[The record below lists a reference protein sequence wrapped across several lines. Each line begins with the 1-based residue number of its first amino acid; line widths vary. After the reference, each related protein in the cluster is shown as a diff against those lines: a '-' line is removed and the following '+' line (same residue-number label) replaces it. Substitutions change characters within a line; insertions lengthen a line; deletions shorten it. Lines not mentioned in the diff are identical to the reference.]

1 MKTKLFLSQLAALVV
16 VAAIFYASY
25 GATNALASARANVP
39 EIYFAWE
46 RAVPFWAWS
55 IVPYWSLNLLYALG
69 FFLCRDS
76 RELARYVTQLLVAQI
91 IATLFFIVFPLQ
103 MSWEKPAVSGFS
115 GFLFSSL
122 ATFDLPFNQA
132 PSLHIILCVVV
143 GAFYLRKARAIW
155 LKAALVA
162 WFALIG
168 LSVLTTYQHHFID
181 IPTGLAA
188 GCFVLLVRPTDGE
201 PLRFAMTA
209 VTARYKWAAL
219 YLGLAFLT
227 LFAAILGAKIWSSW
241 MLWLSW
247 ASLSFALVACGYAL
261 LGAGVFAKNGQGRHA
276 FAAKALLFPYLC
288 IARLNA
294 LFWLRGRRL
303 SDEIL
308 PGLYLG
314 SVKVAGKFDAVLDC
328 AAEFERPSS
337 AQIYASLPMLDM
349 ITPGA
354 DELRRGADE
363 LERLVKM
370 AFSSGANLPQR
381 AAKLGPNFGAKA
393 GYAHGRNLKFDE
405 KADARANLQTSG
417 AANEREV
424 AEARQTLAN
433 SNERAA
439 EQNGKK
445 VLVCCALG
453 YGRSAS
459 VLLAWMVIYRGFG
472 FDDALNLLKSRREK
486 IAVSSSLRDQIA
498 RLAAEAHAN
507 SKADQ
512 LKMG

>member
-69 FFLCRDS
+69 FFLCRDA
-76 RELARYVTQLLVAQI
+76 RELARYVTQLLAAQV
-91 IATLFFIVFPLQ
+91 IATLFFIIFPLQ

-122 ATFDLPFNQA
+122 AAFDLPFNQA

-143 GAFYLRKARAIW
+143 GAFYLRKARAVW
-155 LKAALVA
+155 LKAALAA

-168 LSVLTTYQHHFID
+168 LSVLTTHQHHFID

-188 GCFVLLVRPTDGE
+188 GCLVLLIL
-201 PLRFAMTA
+201 PLEGAPLSFAIA
-209 VTARYKWAAL
+209 REAARYKWAAL

-227 LFAAILGAKIWSSW
+227 LFAAILGAKIWGAW

-247 ASLSFALVACGYAL
+247 ASLSFALVACGYAF
-261 LGAGVFAKNGQGRHA
+261 LGAGVFAKNEQGRHA

-288 IARLNA
+288 VARLNA

-314 SVKVAGKFDAVLDC
+314 SVKQAGKFDAVLDC
-328 AAEFERPSS
+328 AAEFERPSG

-354 DELRRGADE
+354 DELKRGADE
-363 LERLVKM
+363 LERLVKTTL
-370 AFSSGANLPQR
+370 GGGENLPQTVV
-381 AAKLGPNFGAKA
+381 KLGSNFSAKA
-393 GYAHGRNLKFDE
+393 GYANERNLKFNE
-405 KADARANLQTSG
+405 QADARANLQTSG
-417 AANEREV
+417 AANESKI
-424 AEARQTLAN
+424 AEAGQNFAN

-459 VLLAWMVIYRGFG
+459 VLLAWLVIYAGFS
-472 FDDALNLLKSRREK
+472 FEDALNLLKSHREK
-486 IAVSSSLRDQIA
+486 IAVASLLRDRIMQLAQSDSFA
-498 RLAAEAHAN
+498 RH
-507 SKADQ
+507 
-512 LKMG
+512 G

>member
-1 MKTKLFLSQLAALVV
+1 MKTKPFLSQLAVLVV

-39 EIYFAWE
+39 EIYFSWE

-69 FFLCRDS
+69 FFLCRDG
-76 RELARYVTQLLVAQI
+76 RELARYVTQLLAAQL
-91 IATLFFIVFPLQ
+91 IATLFFIAFPLQ
-103 MSWEKPAVSGFS
+103 MSWEKPAVSGIS

-122 ATFDLPFNQA
+122 AAFDLPFNQA

-143 GAFYLRKARAIW
+143 GAFYLRKARAVW

-188 GCFVLLVRPTDGE
+188 GCLVLLIRPLDGA
-201 PLRFAMTA
+201 PLSFAIA
-209 VTARYKWAAL
+209 RESVRYKWAAL

-227 LFAAILGAKIWSSW
+227 LFAAILGAKIWGAW

-247 ASLSFALVACGYAL
+247 ASLSFALVACGYVF
-261 LGAGVFAKNGQGRHA
+261 LGAGVFAKNERGRHA
-276 FAAKALLFPYLC
+276 AAAKALLFPYLC
-288 IARLNA
+288 VARLNA
-294 LFWLRGRRL
+294 IFWLRGRRL

-314 SVKVAGKFDAVLDC
+314 SVKQAGKFDAVLDL
-328 AAEFERPSS
+328 AAEFERPGG

-354 DELRRGADE
+354 DELKRGADE
-363 LERLVKM
+363 LERLVKR
-370 AFSSGANLPQR
+370 ALCGGENLPQSD
-381 AAKLGPNFGAKA
+381 AELGSNFSSEASCM
-393 GYAHGRNLKFDE
+393 HGRDFKFNEQTDS
-405 KADARANLQTSG
+405 RVNLQTCGS
-417 AANEREV
+417 ANEGEI
-424 AEARQTLAN
+424 AESRQALATP
-433 SNERAA
+433 NERAA
-439 EQNGKK
+439 ETNGKK

-459 VLLAWMVIYRGFG
+459 VLLAWLVIYAGLG
-472 FDDALNLLKSRREK
+472 FDEALNLLKSRREK
-486 IAVSSSLRDQIA
+486 IAVASSLRDRIA
-498 RLAAEAHAN
+498 RLAAEARVN
-507 SKADQ
+507 LKAE
-512 LKMG
+512 

>member
-1 MKTKLFLSQLAALVV
+1 MKTKPFLSQLVALVV

-46 RAVPFWAWS
+46 RALPFWAWS
-55 IVPYWSLNLLYALG
+55 IMPYWSLNLLYALG
-69 FFLCRDS
+69 FFLCRDG
-76 RELARYVTQLLVAQI
+76 RELARYVTQLLAAQM
-91 IATLFFIVFPLQ
+91 IATLFFIAFPLQ
-103 MSWEKPAVSGFS
+103 MSWEKPAVSGLS

-122 ATFDLPFNQA
+122 AAFDLPFNQA

-143 GAFYLRKARAIW
+143 GAFYLRKARAVW

-188 GCFVLLVRPTDGE
+188 GCLVLLIRPLDGA
-201 PLRFAMTA
+201 PLRFAVA
-209 VTARYKWAAL
+209 ADAARYKWAAL

-227 LFAAILGAKIWSSW
+227 LFAAILGAKIWGAW

-247 ASLSFALVACGYAL
+247 ASLSFALVACGYAF

-276 FAAKALLFPYLC
+276 AAAKALLLPYLYV
-288 IARLNA
+288 ARLNA
-294 LFWLRGRRL
+294 LFWLCGRRL

-314 SVKVAGKFDAVLDC
+314 SVKEAGKFDAVLDC
-328 AAEFERPSS
+328 AAEFERPGG
-337 AQIYASLPMLDM
+337 AQIYASVPMLDM
-349 ITPGA
+349 ITPSA
-354 DELRRGADE
+354 DELKRGADE
-363 LERLVKM
+363 LERFAKRALCGGENLQQRM
-370 AFSSGANLPQR
+370 ELGSNFS
-381 AAKLGPNFGAKA
+381 AKA
-393 GYAHGRNLKFDE
+393 GCAHGRDFKFNEQVDS
-405 KADARANLQTSG
+405 RTNLQTRG
-417 AANEREV
+417 TANESEI
-424 AEARQTLAN
+424 AEAGQNLTGA
-433 SNERAA
+433 NERAA
-439 EQNGKK
+439 ETNGKK

-459 VLLAWMVIYRGFG
+459 VLLAWLVIYAGLG
-472 FDDALNLLKSRREK
+472 FDEALNLLKSRREK
-486 IAVSSSLRDQIA
+486 IAVASSLRDRIA
-498 RLAAEAHAN
+498 RLAAEARVS
-507 SKADQ
+507 SKAE
-512 LKMG
+512 

>member
-1 MKTKLFLSQLAALVV
+1 MKTKPFLSQLAALVV

-46 RAVPFWAWS
+46 RALPFWAWS

-69 FFLCRDS
+69 FFLCRDAG
-76 RELARYVTQLLVAQI
+76 ELARYVTQLLAAQV
-91 IATLFFIVFPLQ
+91 IATLFFIAFPLQ
-103 MSWEKPAVSGFS
+103 MSWEKPAVSGLS

-122 ATFDLPFNQA
+122 AAFDLPFNQA

-143 GAFYLRKARAIW
+143 GAFYLRKARAVW

-188 GCFVLLVRPTDGE
+188 GCLVLLIRPLDGA
-201 PLRFAMTA
+201 PLRFAMA
-209 VTARYKWAAL
+209 RESARYKWAVL

-227 LFAAILGAKIWSSW
+227 LFTAILGAKIWSAW
-241 MLWLSW
+241 MLWLPW
-247 ASLSFALVACGYAL
+247 ASLSFALVACGYAF
-261 LGAGVFAKNGQGRHA
+261 LGAGVFAKNEQGRHA
-276 FAAKALLFPYLC
+276 AAAKALLLPYLC
-288 IARLNA
+288 VARLNA
-294 LFWLRGRRL
+294 IFWLRGRRL

-314 SVKVAGKFDAVLDC
+314 SVKQAGKFDAVLDC
-328 AAEFERPSS
+328 AAEFERPGC

-349 ITPGA
+349 ITPSA
-354 DELRRGADE
+354 DELKRGANE
-363 LERLVKM
+363 LERLVKR
-370 AFSSGANLPQR
+370 ALCGGENLPQR
-381 AAKLGPNFGAKA
+381 AAELGLNFIAEA
-393 GYAHGRNLKFDE
+393 DCAHGRDLKFHGQTDP
-405 KADARANLQTSG
+405 RVNLQTRG
-417 AANEREV
+417 TANESKN
-424 AEARQTLAN
+424 AESRQILTD
-433 SNERAA
+433 SNERDA
-439 EQNGKK
+439 EVNGKK

-459 VLLAWMVIYRGFG
+459 VLLAWLVIYAGLG
-472 FDDALNLLKSRREK
+472 FDEALNLLKSRREK
-486 IAVSSSLRDQIA
+486 IAVASSLRERIEQIA
-498 RLAAEAHAN
+498 VRTSEI
-507 SKADQ
+507 
-512 LKMG
+512 

>member
-1 MKTKLFLSQLAALVV
+1 MKTKQFLSQLAALVV

-69 FFLCRDS
+69 FFLCRDAG
-76 RELARYVTQLLVAQI
+76 ELARYVTQLLAAQM
-91 IATLFFIVFPLQ
+91 IATLFFIAFPLQ
-103 MSWEKPAVSGFS
+103 ISWEKPAVSGLS

-122 ATFDLPFNQA
+122 AAFDLPFNQA

-143 GAFYLRKARAIW
+143 GAFYLRKARAVW
-155 LKAALVA
+155 LKAALAA

-188 GCFVLLVRPTDGE
+188 GCLVLLIRPLEGA
-201 PLRFAMTA
+201 PLSFAIA
-209 VTARYKWAAL
+209 REAARYKWAAL

-227 LFAAILGAKIWSSW
+227 LFSAILGAKIWSAW

-247 ASLSFALVACGYAL
+247 ASLSFALVACGYAF
-261 LGAGVFAKNGQGRHA
+261 LGAGVFAKNERGRHA
-276 FAAKALLFPYLC
+276 AAAKALLLPYLC
-288 IARLNA
+288 VARLNA

-314 SVKVAGKFDAVLDC
+314 SVKEAGKFDAVLDC
-328 AAEFERPSS
+328 AAEFERPNG
-337 AQIYASLPMLDM
+337 AQIYASVPMLDM
-349 ITPGA
+349 ITPGT
-354 DELRRGADE
+354 DELKRGADE
-363 LERLVKM
+363 LERLIKTTLC
-370 AFSSGANLPQR
+370 GGKNLPQR
-381 AAKLGPNFGAKA
+381 AAKLGSNFSAEVNGC
-393 GYAHGRNLKFDE
+393 AHGRDFKFNEQTDSRVNLL
-405 KADARANLQTSG
+405 ACV
-417 AANEREV
+417 AANESKNAK
-424 AEARQTLAN
+424 AEQILTD
-433 SNERAA
+433 SNERTT
-439 EQNGKK
+439 ETNGKK

-459 VLLAWMVIYRGFG
+459 VLLAWMVIYAGLG
-472 FDDALNLLKSRREK
+472 FDEALNLLKSHREK
-486 IAVSSSLRDQIA
+486 IAVASSLRDRIEQIA
-498 RLAAEAHAN
+498 VRT
-507 SKADQ
+507 S
-512 LKMG
+512 

>member
-1 MKTKLFLSQLAALVV
+1 MKTKQFLSQLVALVV

-39 EIYFAWE
+39 EVYFAWE
-46 RAVPFWAWS
+46 RALPFWAWS

-69 FFLCRDS
+69 FFLCRDAG
-76 RELARYVTQLLVAQI
+76 ELARYVTQLLAAQM
-91 IATLFFIVFPLQ
+91 IATLFFIAFPLQ
-103 MSWEKPAVSGFS
+103 MSWDKPVVSGLS

-122 ATFDLPFNQA
+122 AAFDLPFNQA

-143 GAFYLRKARAIW
+143 GAFYLRKARAVW

-188 GCFVLLVRPTDGE
+188 GCLVLLIRPLEGA
-201 PLRFAMTA
+201 PLSFAIA
-209 VTARYKWAAL
+209 REAARYKWAAL

-241 MLWLSW
+241 ALWLSW
-247 ASLSFALVACGYAL
+247 ASLSFALVACGYAF

-276 FAAKALLFPYLC
+276 AATKALLLPYLC
-288 IARLNA
+288 VARLNA

-314 SVKVAGKFDAVLDC
+314 SVKQAGKFDAVLDC
-328 AAEFERPSS
+328 AAEFERPSG

-349 ITPGA
+349 ITPSA
-354 DELRRGADE
+354 DELKRGADE
-363 LERLVKM
+363 LERLVKTTLC
-370 AFSSGANLPQR
+370 GGENLPQR
-381 AAKLGPNFGAKA
+381 ASELGSNFSSEAN
-393 GYAHGRNLKFDE
+393 GYANERGFKFHRQ
-405 KADARANLQTSG
+405 AGSRVNLQTCG
-417 AANEREV
+417 AANKSKI
-424 AEARQTLAN
+424 AEARQTLAD

-439 EQNGKK
+439 EANDKK

-459 VLLAWMVIYRGFG
+459 VLLAWLVIYAGLG
-472 FDDALNLLKSRREK
+472 FDEALNLLRSHREK
-486 IAVSSSLRDQIA
+486 IAVSSSLRERIA
-498 RLAAEAHAN
+498 RLAAEVREI
-507 SKADQ
+507 
-512 LKMG
+512 

>member
-1 MKTKLFLSQLAALVV
+1 MKTKQFLSQLAALVV

-76 RELARYVTQLLVAQI
+76 RELARYVTQLLAAQM
-91 IATLFFIVFPLQ
+91 IATLFFIAFPLQ

-122 ATFDLPFNQA
+122 AAFDLPFNQA

-143 GAFYLRKARAIW
+143 GAFYLRKARSVW
-155 LKAALVA
+155 LKAALAA

-188 GCFVLLVRPTDGE
+188 GCFVLLVRPMDGE
-201 PLRFAMTA
+201 PLRFAMA
-209 VTARYKWAAL
+209 KEAARYKWAAL
-219 YLGLAFLT
+219 YLGLAFST
-227 LFAAILGAKIWSSW
+227 LFAAILGAKIWSAW
-241 MLWLSW
+241 ALWLSW
-247 ASLSFALVACGYAL
+247 ASLSFALVACGYAF
-261 LGAGVFAKNGQGRHA
+261 LGARVFAKNEQGRHA
-276 FAAKALLFPYLC
+276 FAAKALFFPYLC
-288 IARLNA
+288 VARLNA
-294 LFWLRGRRL
+294 LFWLRGRRI

-314 SVKVAGKFDAVLDC
+314 SVKEAGKFDAVLDC
-328 AAEFERPSS
+328 AAEFERPGG
-337 AQIYASLPMLDM
+337 AQIYASVPMLDM
-349 ITPGA
+349 ITPSV
-354 DELRRGADE
+354 DELKCGADE
-363 LERLVKM
+363 LERLVKTTL
-370 AFSSGANLPQR
+370 SSGENLSQMD
-381 AAKLGPNFGAKA
+381 AKLGSNFSAEA
-393 GYAHGRNLKFDE
+393 GYANERNLKFNE
-405 KADARANLQTSG
+405 QTAMRVNLQTRG
-417 AANEREV
+417 AANKLEI
-424 AEARQTLAN
+424 AEARQTPAGP
-433 SNERAA
+433 NERAA
-439 EQNGKK
+439 ENGKK

-459 VLLAWMVIYRGFG
+459 VLLAWLVIYAGFS
-472 FDDALNLLKSRREK
+472 FEDALNLLKSRREK
-486 IAVSSSLRDQIA
+486 IAVASSLRERIEQIA
-498 RLAAEAHAN
+498 VRT
-507 SKADQ
+507 S
-512 LKMG
+512 

>member
-1 MKTKLFLSQLAALVV
+1 MKTKQFLSQLAALAV

-25 GATNALASARANVP
+25 GATNALTSARANVP

-69 FFLCRDS
+69 FFLCRDAG
-76 RELARYVTQLLVAQI
+76 ELARYVTQLLAAQL
-91 IATLFFIVFPLQ
+91 IATLFFIAFPLQ
-103 MSWEKPAVSGFS
+103 MSWEKPAVSGLS

-122 ATFDLPFNQA
+122 AAFDLPFNQA

-143 GAFYLRKARAIW
+143 GAFYLRKAHAVW

-188 GCFVLLVRPTDGE
+188 GCFVLLVRPIDGE
-201 PLRFAMTA
+201 ALRFAVA
-209 VTARYKWAAL
+209 AETARYKWAAL

-227 LFAAILGAKIWSSW
+227 LFTAIAGAKIWGAW

-247 ASLSFALVACGYAL
+247 ASLSFALVACGYAF

-276 FAAKALLFPYLC
+276 AAAKALLFPYLC
-288 IARLNA
+288 VARLNA

-314 SVKVAGKFDAVLDC
+314 SVKQAGKFDAVLDC
-328 AAEFERPSS
+328 AAEFERPGG

-349 ITPGA
+349 ITPCA
-354 DELRRGADE
+354 DELKRGADE
-363 LERLVKM
+363 LERLVKR
-370 AFSSGANLPQR
+370 ALCGGENLPQI
-381 AAKLGPNFGAKA
+381 AAKLGSNFSAKA
-393 GYAHGRNLKFDE
+393 GCAHGRDFKFHRQ
-405 KADARANLQTSG
+405 ADSRLNLQTRGS
-417 AANEREV
+417 ASKDEE
-424 AEARQTLAN
+424 QTLTD
-433 SNERAA
+433 SNERAV
-439 EQNGKK
+439 EINGKN

-459 VLLAWMVIYRGFG
+459 VLLAWLVIYAGLG
-472 FDDALNLLKSRREK
+472 FDEALNLLKSRREK
-486 IAVSSSLRDQIA
+486 IAVASSLRDRIA
-498 RLAAEAHAN
+498 RLVDGRSACDRFAE
-507 SKADQ
+507 
-512 LKMG
+512 LG

>member
-76 RELARYVTQLLVAQI
+76 RELARYVTQLFAAQI
-91 IATLFFIVFPLQ
+91 IATLFFIAFPLQ
-103 MSWEKPAVSGFS
+103 MSWGKPAVSGLS

-122 ATFDLPFNQA
+122 AAFDRPFNQA

-143 GAFYLRKARAIW
+143 GAFYLRKARSVW

-188 GCFVLLVRPTDGE
+188 GCLVLLIRPLEGA
-201 PLRFAMTA
+201 PLGFAIA
-209 VTARYKWAAL
+209 REAARYKWAAL
-219 YLGLAFLT
+219 YLGLAFMT
-227 LFAAILGAKIWSSW
+227 LFAAILGAKIWGAW

-247 ASLSFALVACGYAL
+247 VSLSFALVACGYAF
-261 LGAGVFAKNGQGRHA
+261 LGAGVFAKNRQGRHA
-276 FAAKALLFPYLC
+276 AAAKALLFPYLC
-288 IARLNA
+288 VARLNA

-314 SVKVAGKFDAVLDC
+314 SVKQAGKFGAVLDC
-328 AAEFERPSS
+328 AAEFERPGG
-337 AQIYASLPMLDM
+337 AQIYASVPMLDM
-349 ITPGA
+349 ITPSA
-354 DELRRGADE
+354 DELKRSAGE
-363 LERLVKM
+363 LERLVKR
-370 AFSSGANLPQR
+370 ALCGGETLPQR
-381 AAKLGPNFGAKA
+381 AAELGLNFSAKA
-393 GYAHGRNLKFDE
+393 GCAHGRDFKFHE
-405 KADARANLQTSG
+405 QASSRVNLQTCGS
-417 AANEREV
+417 ANESKIAEV
-424 AEARQTLAN
+424 GQILTG

-439 EQNGKK
+439 EQNDKK

-459 VLLAWMVIYRGFG
+459 VLLAWMVIYAGFS
-472 FDDALNLLKSRREK
+472 FEDALNLLKSRREK
-486 IAVSSSLRDQIA
+486 IAVASSLRERIEQIA
-498 RLAAEAHAN
+498 VRT
-507 SKADQ
+507 S
-512 LKMG
+512 

>member
-69 FFLCRDS
+69 FFLCRDGG
-76 RELARYVTQLLVAQI
+76 ELARYVTQLLVAQM
-91 IATLFFIVFPLQ
+91 IATLFFIAFPLQ

-122 ATFDLPFNQA
+122 AAFDLPFNQA

-143 GAFYLRKARAIW
+143 GTFYLRKARTVW
-155 LKAALVA
+155 LKAALAA

-188 GCFVLLVRPTDGE
+188 GYLVLLIRPLEGT
-201 PLRFAMTA
+201 PLSFAISREA
-209 VTARYKWAAL
+209 ARYKWAAL

-227 LFAAILGAKIWSSW
+227 LFAVIAGAKIWGAW

-247 ASLSFALVACGYAL
+247 ASLSFALVACGYAF

-276 FAAKALLFPYLC
+276 AAAKALLFPYLC
-288 IARLNA
+288 VARLNA

-328 AAEFERPSS
+328 AAEFERPGG

-349 ITPGA
+349 ITPSI
-354 DELRRGADE
+354 DELKRGADG
-363 LERLVKM
+363 LERLVKTTL
-370 AFSSGANLPQR
+370 GGGENLLQR
-381 AAKLGPNFGAKA
+381 AAKLGSNFSAEA
-393 GYAHGRNLKFDE
+393 GCAHGRDFKFHRQ
-405 KADARANLQTSG
+405 AGPRLNLQTRGS
-417 AANEREV
+417 ANKGEE
-424 AEARQTLAN
+424 QTLAD
-433 SNERAA
+433 SNELAA

-459 VLLAWMVIYRGFG
+459 VLLAWLVIYEGLG
-472 FDDALNLLKSRREK
+472 FDEALNLLKSRRKK
-486 IAVSSSLRDQIA
+486 IAISSSLRGRIT
-498 RLAAEAHAN
+498 RLAAEVRAN
-507 SKADQ
+507 SKAE
-512 LKMG
+512 

>member
-69 FFLCRDS
+69 FFLCRDAG
-76 RELARYVTQLLVAQI
+76 ELARYVTQLLAAQM
-91 IATLFFIVFPLQ
+91 IATLFFIAFPLQ
-103 MSWEKPAVSGFS
+103 MSWEKPVVSGLS

-122 ATFDLPFNQA
+122 AAFDLPFNQA

-143 GAFYLRKARAIW
+143 GAFYLRKARSVW

-188 GCFVLLVRPTDGE
+188 GCLVLLIRPLEGA
-201 PLRFAMTA
+201 PLSFAIA
-209 VTARYKWAAL
+209 REAARYKWAAL

-227 LFAAILGAKIWSSW
+227 LFAAILGAKIWGAW

-247 ASLSFALVACGYAL
+247 ASLSFALVACGYAF
-261 LGAGVFAKNGQGRHA
+261 LGAGVFAKNEQGRHA
-276 FAAKALLFPYLC
+276 AAAKALLFSYLC
-288 IARLNA
+288 VARLNA

-314 SVKVAGKFDAVLDC
+314 SVKEVGKFDAVLDC
-328 AAEFERPSS
+328 AAEFERPGG
-337 AQIYASLPMLDM
+337 AQIYASLAMLDM

-354 DELRRGADE
+354 DELKRGADE
-363 LERLVKM
+363 LERLVKTTLC
-370 AFSSGANLPQR
+370 GGENLPQSD
-381 AAKLGPNFGAKA
+381 AELGSNFIAEA
-393 GYAHGRNLKFDE
+393 NGYAHGRGFKFHRQ
-405 KADARANLQTSG
+405 AGSRINLQTCG
-417 AANEREV
+417 AANKSKI
-424 AEARQTLAN
+424 AEMEQTLAN

-439 EQNGKK
+439 EANDKK

-459 VLLAWMVIYRGFG
+459 VLLAWLVIYAGLG
-472 FDDALNLLKSRREK
+472 FDEALNLLRSHREK
-486 IAVSSSLRDQIA
+486 IAVSSSLRERIA
-498 RLAAEAHAN
+498 RLAARAREI
-507 SKADQ
+507 
-512 LKMG
+512 

>member
-46 RAVPFWAWS
+46 RAVPFWACS

-69 FFLCRDS
+69 FFLCRDG
-76 RELARYVTQLLVAQI
+76 RELARYVTQLLVAQL

-103 MSWEKPAVSGFS
+103 MSWEKPAVSGLS
-115 GFLFSSL
+115 GFLFASL
-122 ATFDLPFNQA
+122 AAFDLPFNQA

-143 GAFYLRKARAIW
+143 GAFYLRKARAVW
-155 LKAALVA
+155 LKAALAA

-188 GCFVLLVRPTDGE
+188 GCFVLLVRPMDGE
-201 PLRFAMTA
+201 PLRFAMVA
-209 VTARYKWAAL
+209 EAARYKWAAL
-219 YLGLAFLT
+219 YLGFAFLT
-227 LFAAILGAKIWSSW
+227 LFAAILGAKIWGAW
-241 MLWLSW
+241 ALWLSW
-247 ASLSFALVACGYAL
+247 VSLSFALVACGYAFW
-261 LGAGVFAKNGQGRHA
+261 GAGVFAKNGQGRHA
-276 FAAKALLFPYLC
+276 AAAKALLFPYLC

-314 SVKVAGKFDAVLDC
+314 SVKEARKFDAVLDC
-328 AAEFERPSS
+328 AAEFERPGG

-381 AAKLGPNFGAKA
+381 AAKLRSNFSAKA
-393 GYAHGRNLKFDE
+393 GYANEVNLKFHRQ
-405 KADARANLQTSG
+405 ADARVNLQTRG
-417 AANEREV
+417 AANKLEI
-424 AEARQTLAN
+424 AEAGQNFAN

-439 EQNGKK
+439 ENGKK

-459 VLLAWMVIYRGFG
+459 VLLAWLVIYAGMG
-472 FDDALNLLKSRREK
+472 FDEALNLLRSRREK
-486 IAVSSSLRDQIA
+486 IAVSSLLRERIMQ
-498 RLAAEAHAN
+498 LADGTR
-507 SKADQ
+507 KI
-512 LKMG
+512 

>member
-46 RAVPFWAWS
+46 RALPFWAWS

-69 FFLCRDS
+69 FFLCRDG
-76 RELARYVTQLLVAQI
+76 RELARYVTQLLAAQV
-91 IATLFFIVFPLQ
+91 IATLFFITFPLQ
-103 MSWEKPAVSGFS
+103 MSWEKPAVSGLS
-115 GFLFSSL
+115 GFLFLSL
-122 ATFDLPFNQA
+122 AAFDLPFNQA

-143 GAFYLRKARAIW
+143 GAFYLRKARAVW
-155 LKAALVA
+155 LKAALAA

-188 GCFVLLVRPTDGE
+188 GCFVLLIRPLDGA
-201 PLRFAMTA
+201 PLSFAISREA
-209 VTARYKWAAL
+209 ARYKWAAL

-227 LFAAILGAKIWSSW
+227 LFAAILGAKIWGAW

-247 ASLSFALVACGYAL
+247 ASLSFALVACGYAF

-276 FAAKALLFPYLC
+276 AAAKALLFPYLC
-288 IARLNA
+288 VARLNA
-294 LFWLRGRRL
+294 LFWLRGRRI

-314 SVKVAGKFDAVLDC
+314 SVKQAGKFDAVLDC
-328 AAEFERPSS
+328 AAEFERPGG

-349 ITPGA
+349 ITPSA
-354 DELRRGADE
+354 DELKRGANE
-363 LERLVKM
+363 LERVVKTTLGGGENLSQM
-370 AFSSGANLPQR
+370 AAE
-381 AAKLGPNFGAKA
+381 LGSNFIAEA
-393 GYAHGRNLKFDE
+393 GYANELNLKFNE
-405 KADARANLQTSG
+405 QTAMRVNLQTRV
-417 AANEREV
+417 AINESEI
-424 AEARQTLAN
+424 AEAGQNLTGA
-433 SNERAA
+433 NERAA
-439 EQNGKK
+439 ETNDKK

-459 VLLAWMVIYRGFG
+459 VLLAWLVIYAGLG
-472 FDDALNLLKSRREK
+472 FDEALNLLKSRREK
-486 IAVSSSLRDQIA
+486 IAVASSLRERIT
-498 RLAAEAHAN
+498 RLADGTREI
-507 SKADQ
+507 
-512 LKMG
+512 

>member
-1 MKTKLFLSQLAALVV
+1 MKTKQFLSQLAALVV

-69 FFLCRDS
+69 FFLCRDAG
-76 RELARYVTQLLVAQI
+76 ELARYVTQLLVAQM
-91 IATLFFIVFPLQ
+91 IATLFFIAFPLQ
-103 MSWEKPAVSGFS
+103 ISWEKPAVSGFS

-122 ATFDLPFNQA
+122 AAFDLPFNQA

-143 GAFYLRKARAIW
+143 GAFYLRKARAVW
-155 LKAALVA
+155 LKAALAA

-188 GCFVLLVRPTDGE
+188 GCLVLLIL
-201 PLRFAMTA
+201 PLEGAPLSFAIA
-209 VTARYKWAAL
+209 REAARYKWAAL

-241 MLWLSW
+241 ALWLSW
-247 ASLSFALVACGYAL
+247 ASLSFALVACGYAF
-261 LGAGVFAKNGQGRHA
+261 LGAGFFAKNEQGRHA
-276 FAAKALLFPYLC
+276 ASAKALLFPHLC
-288 IARLNA
+288 VARLNA

-314 SVKVAGKFDAVLDC
+314 SVKQAGKFDAVLDC
-328 AAEFERPSS
+328 AAEFERPGG
-337 AQIYASLPMLDM
+337 AQIYASVPMLDM
-349 ITPGA
+349 ITPSA
-354 DELRRGADE
+354 DELKRSADE
-363 LERLVKM
+363 LERLIKTTLC
-370 AFSSGANLPQR
+370 GGETLPQR
-381 AAKLGPNFGAKA
+381 AAELGLNFSAKA
-393 GYAHGRNLKFDE
+393 GCAHGRDFKFNEQTDSRVNLL
-405 KADARANLQTSG
+405 ACV
-417 AANEREV
+417 AANESKNAK
-424 AEARQTLAN
+424 AEQILTD
-433 SNERAA
+433 SNERTT
-439 EQNGKK
+439 ETNGKK

-459 VLLAWMVIYRGFG
+459 VLLAWLVIYEGLG
-472 FDDALNLLKSRREK
+472 FDEALNLLKSRREK
-486 IAVSSSLRDQIA
+486 IAVASSLRERIT
-498 RLAAEAHAN
+498 RLADGTREI
-507 SKADQ
+507 
-512 LKMG
+512 

>member
-1 MKTKLFLSQLAALVV
+1 MKTKPFLSQLAALVV

-69 FFLCRDS
+69 FFLCRDAG
-76 RELARYVTQLLVAQI
+76 ELVRYVTQLLAAQV
-91 IATLFFIVFPLQ
+91 IATLFFIAFPLQ
-103 MSWEKPAVSGFS
+103 MSWEKPAVSGLS

-122 ATFDLPFNQA
+122 AAFDLPFNQA

-143 GAFYLRKARAIW
+143 GAFYLRKARSVW

-188 GCFVLLVRPTDGE
+188 GCLVLLIRPLEGA
-201 PLRFAMTA
+201 PLSFAIA
-209 VTARYKWAAL
+209 REAARYKWAAL

-227 LFAAILGAKIWSSW
+227 LFAAIAGAKIWGAW

-247 ASLSFALVACGYAL
+247 ASLSFALVACGYAF

-276 FAAKALLFPYLC
+276 AAAKALLLPYLYV
-288 IARLNA
+288 ARLNA
-294 LFWLRGRRL
+294 LFWLCGRRL

-314 SVKVAGKFDAVLDC
+314 SVKEAGKFDAVLDC
-328 AAEFERPSS
+328 AAEFERPGG
-337 AQIYASLPMLDM
+337 AQIYASVPMLDM
-349 ITPGA
+349 ITPSA
-354 DELRRGADE
+354 DELKRGADE
-363 LERLVKM
+363 LERFAKRALCGGENLQQRM
-370 AFSSGANLPQR
+370 ELGSNFS
-381 AAKLGPNFGAKA
+381 AKA
-393 GYAHGRNLKFDE
+393 GCAHGRDFKFNEQVDS
-405 KADARANLQTSG
+405 RTNLQTRG
-417 AANEREV
+417 TANESEI
-424 AEARQTLAN
+424 AEAGQNLTGA
-433 SNERAA
+433 NERAA
-439 EQNGKK
+439 ETNGKK

-459 VLLAWMVIYRGFG
+459 VLLAWLVIYAGLG
-472 FDDALNLLKSRREK
+472 FDEALNLLKSRREK
-486 IAVSSSLRDQIA
+486 IAVASSLRDRIA
-498 RLAAEAHAN
+498 RLAAEARVS
-507 SKADQ
+507 SKAE
-512 LKMG
+512 

>member
-25 GATNALASARANVP
+25 GATNALASARTNVP
-39 EIYFAWE
+39 EIYFSWE

-76 RELARYVTQLLVAQI
+76 RELARYVTQLFAAQI
-91 IATLFFIVFPLQ
+91 IATLFFIAFPLQ

-122 ATFDLPFNQA
+122 AAFDLPFNQA

-155 LKAALVA
+155 LKATLVA

-188 GCFVLLVRPTDGE
+188 GCFVLLVRPIDGE
-201 PLRFAMTA
+201 PLRFVMAA
-209 VTARYKWAAL
+209 EAARYKWAAL

-227 LFAAILGAKIWSSW
+227 LFAAILGAQIWSSW
-241 MLWLSW
+241 ALWLSW
-247 ASLSFALVACGYAL
+247 ASLSFALVACGYAF
-261 LGAGVFAKNGQGRHA
+261 LGVGVFAKNGQGRHA
-276 FAAKALLFPYLC
+276 ATAKALLFPYLC
-288 IARLNA
+288 AARLNA

-314 SVKVAGKFDAVLDC
+314 SVKQAGKFDAVLDC
-328 AAEFERPSS
+328 AAEFERPNG

-381 AAKLGPNFGAKA
+381 AAELGLNFSAEV
-393 GYAHGRNLKFDE
+393 GYAHGRDLKFDE
-405 KADARANLQTSG
+405 QAGSRVNLQTPG
-417 AANEREV
+417 AANKLEIT
-424 AEARQTLAN
+424 EARQTPAG
-433 SNERAA
+433 SNERVA
-439 EQNGKK
+439 EQNSKR

-459 VLLAWMVIYRGFG
+459 VLLAWMVIYRDFG

-486 IAVSSSLRDQIA
+486 IAVSSSLRERIA
-498 RLAAEAHAN
+498 RLVAEVHEFE
-507 SKADQ
+507 KG
-512 LKMG
+512 LKIG

>member
-69 FFLCRDS
+69 FFLCRDAG
-76 RELARYVTQLLVAQI
+76 ELARYVTQLLAAQI
-91 IATLFFIVFPLQ
+91 IATLFFIAFPLQ
-103 MSWEKPAVSGFS
+103 MSWGKPAVSGLS
-115 GFLFSSL
+115 GFLFYSL
-122 ATFDLPFNQA
+122 AAFDLPFNQA

-143 GAFYLRKARAIW
+143 GAFYLRKVRAVW

-162 WFALIG
+162 WFVLIG

-188 GCFVLLVRPTDGE
+188 GCFVLLVRPMDGE
-201 PLRFAMTA
+201 PLRFAMA
-209 VTARYKWAAL
+209 AEAARYKWAAL
-219 YLGLAFLT
+219 YLGLAFFT
-227 LFAAILGAKIWSSW
+227 LFAAIAGAKIWSSW
-241 MLWLSW
+241 ALWLSW
-247 ASLSFALVACGYAL
+247 ASLSFALVACGYAFL
-261 LGAGVFAKNGQGRHA
+261 SAGVFAKNGQGRHA
-276 FAAKALLFPYLC
+276 AVAKALLFPYFC
-288 IARLNA
+288 VARLNA
-294 LFWLRGRRL
+294 IFWLRGRRL

-314 SVKVAGKFDAVLDC
+314 SVKQTGKFDAVLDL
-328 AAEFERPSS
+328 AAEFERPGG
-337 AQIYASLPMLDM
+337 AQIYASVPMLDM

-354 DELRRGADE
+354 DEL
-363 LERLVKM
+363 ERLVKTTLCGGENLQQRIELGSN
-370 AFSSGANLPQR
+370 FS
-381 AAKLGPNFGAKA
+381 AKA
-393 GYAHGRNLKFDE
+393 GYANERNLKFHRQ
-405 KADARANLQTSG
+405 AGVRANLQTRG
-417 AANEREV
+417 ATNESKI
-424 AEARQTLAN
+424 AEAGQIFAS

-445 VLVCCALG
+445 LLVCCALG

-459 VLLAWMVIYRGFG
+459 VLLAWLVIYRGFG

-486 IAVSSSLRDQIA
+486 IAVASSLLERITQ
-498 RLAAEAHAN
+498 LAAEARAN
-507 SKADQ
+507 SKTE
-512 LKMG
+512 

>member
-1 MKTKLFLSQLAALVV
+1 MKTKSFLSQLAALVV

-25 GATNALASARANVP
+25 GATNAFASARVNVP

-46 RAVPFWAWS
+46 RALPFWAWS

-69 FFLCRDS
+69 FFLCKGAG
-76 RELARYVTQLLVAQI
+76 ELARYVTQLLVAQM
-91 IATLFFIVFPLQ
+91 IATLFFIAFPLQ

-122 ATFDLPFNQA
+122 AAFDLPFNQA

-143 GAFYLRKARAIW
+143 GAFYLRKARTVW
-155 LKAALVA
+155 LKAALAA

-188 GCFVLLVRPTDGE
+188 GYFVLLIRPLEGA
-201 PLRFAMTA
+201 PLSFAI
-209 VTARYKWAAL
+209 AREAACYKWAAL
-219 YLGLAFLT
+219 YLGFAFLT
-227 LFAAILGAKIWSSW
+227 LFAAILGAKIWGAW

-247 ASLSFALVACGYAL
+247 ASLSFALVACGYAF

-276 FAAKALLFPYLC
+276 AAAKALLLPYLC
-288 IARLNA
+288 VARLNA

-314 SVKVAGKFDAVLDC
+314 SVKQAGKFDAVLDL
-328 AAEFERPSS
+328 AAEFERPSG
-337 AQIYASLPMLDM
+337 AQIYASLPALDM
-349 ITPGA
+349 ITPSA
-354 DELRRGADE
+354 DELKRGADE
-363 LERLVKM
+363 LERLIKTTLC
-370 AFSSGANLPQR
+370 GGETLPQR
-381 AAKLGPNFGAKA
+381 AAELGSNFRAKA
-393 GYAHGRNLKFDE
+393 GYAGERNLKFHRQTDS
-405 KADARANLQTSG
+405 RVNLLACV
-417 AANEREV
+417 AANESKNAK
-424 AEARQTLAN
+424 AEQILTG

-439 EQNGKK
+439 EQNGKR

-459 VLLAWMVIYRGFG
+459 VLLAWLVIYGGLG
-472 FDDALNLLKSRREK
+472 FDEALNLLKSRREK
-486 IAVSSSLRDQIA
+486 IAVASSLRERIEA
-498 RLAAEAHAN
+498 SRPRPRNLKAE
-507 SKADQ
+507 
-512 LKMG
+512 

>member
-46 RAVPFWAWS
+46 RTVPFWAWS

-69 FFLCRDS
+69 FFLCRDAG
-76 RELARYVTQLLVAQI
+76 ELARYVTQLLAAQI
-91 IATLFFIVFPLQ
+91 IATLFFIAFPLQ

-115 GFLFSSL
+115 SFLFSSL
-122 ATFDLPFNQA
+122 AAFDLPFNQA

-143 GAFYLRKARAIW
+143 GAFYLRKARAVW

-168 LSVLTTYQHHFID
+168 FSVLTTYQHHFID
-181 IPTGLAA
+181 IPTGLVA
-188 GCFVLLVRPTDGE
+188 GYFVLLVRPMDGE
-201 PLRFAMTA
+201 PLRSAMA
-209 VTARYKWAAL
+209 AETARYKWAAL
-219 YLGLAFLT
+219 YLGLAFFT
-227 LFAAILGAKIWSSW
+227 FFAAILGAKIWSAW
-241 MLWLSW
+241 MLWLPW
-247 ASLSFALVACGYAL
+247 ASLSFALVACGYAF

-276 FAAKALLFPYLC
+276 FAAKALLFPYFC
-288 IARLNA
+288 VARLNA

-314 SVKVAGKFDAVLDC
+314 SVKQAGKFDAVLDL
-328 AAEFERPSS
+328 AAEFERPGG

-349 ITPGA
+349 ISPSA
-354 DELRRGADE
+354 DELKRGADE
-363 LERLVKM
+363 LERLVKR
-370 AFSSGANLPQR
+370 ALCGGKNLPQK
-381 AAKLGPNFGAKA
+381 ATELGSNFSAEASCMHRRGFKFHGQA
-393 GYAHGRNLKFDE
+393 GSRV
-405 KADARANLQTSG
+405 NLQMRGS
-417 AANEREV
+417 ANEGEI
-424 AEARQTLAN
+424 AESRQALAG

-439 EQNGKK
+439 EQNSKK

-459 VLLAWMVIYRGFG
+459 VLLAWMVIYAGFS
-472 FDDALNLLKSRREK
+472 FEDALNLLKSRREK
-486 IAVSSSLRDQIA
+486 IAVASLLRDRIMQLAQSDSFA
-498 RLAAEAHAN
+498 RH
-507 SKADQ
+507 
-512 LKMG
+512 G

>member
-1 MKTKLFLSQLAALVV
+1 MKTKPFLSQLVALVV

-46 RAVPFWAWS
+46 CALPFWAWS

-69 FFLCRDS
+69 FFLCRDAG
-76 RELARYVTQLLVAQI
+76 ELARYVTQLLAAQL
-91 IATLFFIVFPLQ
+91 IATLFFIAFPLQ
-103 MSWEKPAVSGFS
+103 MSWDKPAVSGFS

-122 ATFDLPFNQA
+122 AAFDLPFNQA

-143 GAFYLRKARAIW
+143 GAFYLRKARSVW
-155 LKAALVA
+155 LKEALVA

-168 LSVLTTYQHHFID
+168 FSVLTTYQHHFID

-188 GCFVLLVRPTDGE
+188 GCFVLLVRPMDGE
-201 PLRFAMTA
+201 PLRFAMA
-209 VTARYKWAAL
+209 AETARYKWTAL
-219 YLGLAFLT
+219 YLGLAFMA
-227 LFAAILGAKIWSSW
+227 LFAAILGAKIWNSW
-241 MLWLSW
+241 ALWLSW
-247 ASLSFALVACGYAL
+247 ASLSFALVACGYAF
-261 LGAGVFAKNGQGRHA
+261 LGAGVFAKNERGKHA
-276 FAAKALLFPYLC
+276 AAAKALLFPYLC
-288 IARLNA
+288 VAWLNA
-294 LFWLRGRRL
+294 LFWLRGCWL

-314 SVKVAGKFDAVLDC
+314 SVKEAGKFDAVLDC
-328 AAEFERPSS
+328 AAEFERPGG
-337 AQIYASLPMLDM
+337 AQIYASLAMLDM
-349 ITPGA
+349 ITPSA
-354 DELRRGADE
+354 DELKRGADE
-363 LERLVKM
+363 LERLVKTTL
-370 AFSSGANLPQR
+370 GGGENLPQSD
-381 AAKLGPNFGAKA
+381 AELGSNFIAEANGC
-393 GYAHGRNLKFDE
+393 AHGRDFKFHRQ
-405 KADARANLQTSG
+405 AAARVNLQTPG
-417 AANEREV
+417 AANESKI
-424 AEARQTLAN
+424 AEARQIFAS

-486 IAVSSSLRDQIA
+486 IAVASSLRERIA
-498 RLAAEAHAN
+498 RLAAEVREI
-507 SKADQ
+507 
-512 LKMG
+512 

>member
-1 MKTKLFLSQLAALVV
+1 MKTKPFLSQLAALVV

-69 FFLCRDS
+69 FFLCRDAG
-76 RELARYVTQLLVAQI
+76 ELARYVTQLLVAQM
-91 IATLFFIVFPLQ
+91 IATLFFIAFPLQ
-103 MSWEKPAVSGFS
+103 MSWEKPAVSGLS

-122 ATFDLPFNQA
+122 AAFDLPFNQA

-143 GAFYLRKARAIW
+143 GAFYLRKARAVW
-155 LKAALVA
+155 LKAALAA

-188 GCFVLLVRPTDGE
+188 GCLVLLIRPLEGAPLSFAIARE
-201 PLRFAMTA
+201 P
-209 VTARYKWAAL
+209 ARYKWAAL
-219 YLGLAFLT
+219 YLGFAFLT
-227 LFAAILGAKIWSSW
+227 LFAAIVGAKIWGAW

-247 ASLSFALVACGYAL
+247 ASLSFALVACGYAF
-261 LGAGVFAKNGQGRHA
+261 LGAGVFAKNERGCHA
-276 FAAKALLFPYLC
+276 AAAKALLFPYLC

-314 SVKVAGKFDAVLDC
+314 SVKEAGKFDAVLDC
-328 AAEFERPSS
+328 AAEFERPGG
-337 AQIYASLPMLDM
+337 AQIYASVPMLDM
-349 ITPGA
+349 ITPGT
-354 DELRRGADE
+354 DELKRGADE
-363 LERLVKM
+363 LERLVKTTLCGGENLSQM
-370 AFSSGANLPQR
+370 SAELGSNFS
-381 AAKLGPNFGAKA
+381 AKA
-393 GYAHGRNLKFDE
+393 GYANERNLKFDE
-405 KADARANLQTSG
+405 QTDARANLQTPG
-417 AANEREV
+417 AANENKN
-424 AEARQTLAN
+424 AEAEQTLAN

-439 EQNGKK
+439 ETNGKK

-459 VLLAWMVIYRGFG
+459 VLLAWMVIYAGLGFE
-472 FDDALNLLKSRREK
+472 DALNLLRSRRKK
-486 IAVSSSLRDQIA
+486 IAVASSLRERIEQIA
-498 RLAAEAHAN
+498 VRTSEI
-507 SKADQ
+507 
-512 LKMG
+512 

>member
-69 FFLCRDS
+69 FFLCRDAG
-76 RELARYVTQLLVAQI
+76 ELARYVTQLLAAQV
-91 IATLFFIVFPLQ
+91 IATLFFIAFPLQ
-103 MSWEKPAVSGFS
+103 MSWEKPAVSGLS

-122 ATFDLPFNQA
+122 AAFDLPFNQA

-155 LKAALVA
+155 LKAALAA

-188 GCFVLLVRPTDGE
+188 GCFVLLIRPMDGE
-201 PLRFAMTA
+201 PLRFAMATEA
-209 VTARYKWAAL
+209 ARYKWAAL
-219 YLGLAFLT
+219 YLGLAFFT
-227 LFAAILGAKIWSSW
+227 LFAAIVGAKIWGAW
-241 MLWLSW
+241 ALWLSW
-247 ASLSFALVACGYAL
+247 ASLSFALVTCGYAF
-261 LGAGVFAKNGQGRHA
+261 LGAGVFAKNEQGRHA
-276 FAAKALLFPYLC
+276 AAAKALLFPYLC
-288 IARLNA
+288 VARLNA

-314 SVKVAGKFDAVLDC
+314 SVKQAGKFDAVLDC
-328 AAEFERPSS
+328 AAEFERPGG
-337 AQIYASLPMLDM
+337 AQIYASVPMLDM

-354 DELRRGADE
+354 DELKRGADE
-363 LERLVKM
+363 LERIVKTTLCGGENLQQM
-370 AFSSGANLPQR
+370 AAE
-381 AAKLGPNFGAKA
+381 LGSNFNTKA
-393 GYAHGRNLKFDE
+393 GYANGRDFKFNE
-405 KADARANLQTSG
+405 QADSRVNLQTRV
-417 AANEREV
+417 AINESEI
-424 AEARQTLAN
+424 AEAGQNLTGA
-433 SNERAA
+433 NERAA
-439 EQNGKK
+439 EQNDKK

-459 VLLAWMVIYRGFG
+459 VLLAWLVIYAGLG

-486 IAVSSSLRDQIA
+486 IAVASSLRERIMQ
-498 RLAAEAHAN
+498 LADGTREI
-507 SKADQ
+507 
-512 LKMG
+512 

>member
-1 MKTKLFLSQLAALVV
+1 MKTKPFLSQLAALVV
-16 VAAIFYASY
+16 VAAIFYTSY

-46 RAVPFWAWS
+46 RALPFWAWS

-69 FFLCRDS
+69 FFLCRDAG
-76 RELARYVTQLLVAQI
+76 ELARYVTQLLAAQM
-91 IATLFFIVFPLQ
+91 IATLFFIAFPLQ
-103 MSWEKPAVSGFS
+103 ISWEKPAVSGFS

-122 ATFDLPFNQA
+122 AAFDLPFNQA

-143 GAFYLRKARAIW
+143 GAFYLRKARAVW
-155 LKAALVA
+155 LKAALAA

-188 GCFVLLVRPTDGE
+188 GCLVLLIL
-201 PLRFAMTA
+201 PLEGAPLSFAIA
-209 VTARYKWAAL
+209 REAARYKWAAL

-227 LFAAILGAKIWSSW
+227 LFAAILGAKIWGAW

-247 ASLSFALVACGYAL
+247 ASLSFALVACGYAF
-261 LGAGVFAKNGQGRHA
+261 LGAGVFAKNEQGRHA

-288 IARLNA
+288 VARLNA

-314 SVKVAGKFDAVLDC
+314 SVKQAGKFDAVLDC
-328 AAEFERPSS
+328 AAEFERPGG
-337 AQIYASLPMLDM
+337 AQIYASVPMLDM
-349 ITPGA
+349 ITPSA
-354 DELRRGADE
+354 DELKRSADE

-370 AFSSGANLPQR
+370 AFSGGENLPQR
-381 AAKLGPNFGAKA
+381 AAELESNFNTKA
-393 GYAHGRNLKFDE
+393 GYAHGRNLKFNE
-405 KADARANLQTSG
+405 QADSRPNLQTLG
-417 AANEREV
+417 MANEGEI
-424 AEARQTLAN
+424 AEAGQALAN

-439 EQNGKK
+439 ETNGKK

-459 VLLAWMVIYRGFG
+459 VLLAWLVIYAGLG
-472 FDDALNLLKSRREK
+472 FDEALNLLKSRREK
-486 IAVSSSLRDQIA
+486 IAVASSLRDRIA
-498 RLAAEAHAN
+498 RLAQSDSFARH
-507 SKADQ
+507 
-512 LKMG
+512 G

>member
-1 MKTKLFLSQLAALVV
+1 MKTKLFLSQLVALVV

-46 RAVPFWAWS
+46 RALPFWAWS

-69 FFLCRDS
+69 FFLCRDAG
-76 RELARYVTQLLVAQI
+76 ELARYVTQLLAAQM
-91 IATLFFIVFPLQ
+91 IATLFFIAFPLQ
-103 MSWEKPAVSGFS
+103 ISWEKPAVSGFS

-122 ATFDLPFNQA
+122 AAFDLPFNQA

-143 GAFYLRKARAIW
+143 GAFYLRKARAVW

-188 GCFVLLVRPTDGE
+188 GCLVLLIRPLEGA
-201 PLRFAMTA
+201 PLSFAIA
-209 VTARYKWAAL
+209 RESVRYKWAAL
-219 YLGLAFLT
+219 YLGLTFLT
-227 LFAAILGAKIWSSW
+227 LFAAILGAKIWGAW

-247 ASLSFALVACGYAL
+247 ASLSFALIACGYAF

-276 FAAKALLFPYLC
+276 AAAKALLFPYLC
-288 IARLNA
+288 VARLNA

-314 SVKVAGKFDAVLDC
+314 SVKVAGKFDAVLDL
-328 AAEFERPSS
+328 AAEFERPSG
-337 AQIYASLPMLDM
+337 AQICASLPMLDM
-349 ITPGA
+349 ITPSA

-370 AFSSGANLPQR
+370 AFSSGANLSQR
-381 AAKLGPNFGAKA
+381 AAELGSNFSAKA
-393 GYAHGRNLKFDE
+393 GYANELNLKFRRQ
-405 KADARANLQTSG
+405 AGSRANLQTRGS
-417 AANEREV
+417 ANESKIAEV
-424 AEARQTLAN
+424 RQTLAG

-439 EQNGKK
+439 ETNGKK

-459 VLLAWMVIYRGFG
+459 VLLAWMVIYGGLG
-472 FDDALNLLKSRREK
+472 FDEALDLLKSRREK
-486 IAVSSSLRDQIA
+486 IAVASSLHVRIT
-498 RLAAEAHAN
+498 RLAAEARVN
-507 SKADQ
+507 LKAE
-512 LKMG
+512 